1 MDQGRLTFT
10 AMIWLLGL
18 CTILL
23 TEPYAPRPISPR
35 SFRSSAVKS
44 QCCSEIFSFP
54 DDSMLCVLSRS
65 LTEKEIKT
73 RNYGRRFGQRDP
85 EDGGLTH
92 MWGFWKGGPAV
103 LSVNLVMGLIG
114 GLAKFSFRALRLPV
128 ERGEGHVT
136 TCSNGAGRER

>member
-1 MDQGRLTFT
+1 
-10 AMIWLLGL
+10 MIWLLGL

-35 SFRSSAVKS
+35 SLRSSAVKS

-65 LTEKEIKT
+65 LAPPKQTNQNQEL
-73 RNYGRRFGQRDP
+73 RRRFGQRHP
-85 EDGGLTH
+85 GDGEVTH

-103 LSVNLVMGLIG
+103 FSVNLVMGLTG

-128 ERGEGHVT
+128 ERGDGHVIVW
-136 TCSNGAGRER
+136 